1 MFCRGKSAIHPI
13 LDYRTARECDRG
25 RRLVVGIAA
34 LLLPSVVM
42 TWIAAIG
49 AEGTSRTVVIV
60 CGVLGIAAAA
70 LVAGWMLRRITA
82 PMNEALTAARRIAA
96 GDLTVSIDE
105 GGAGQIGELMEALR
119 KLHDRMLGIVSDVRT
134 GTTTV
139 ASTSSQI
146 SRDNE
151 ALSERTQAQAASLQE
166 TATSMEQLTAAVKQ
180 NAENARLANALVL
193 SASGYAAK
201 GGEAMAEVVRMME
214 SIKQSSRQ
222 IVDIIGVID
231 GIAFQTNIL
240 ALNAAVEA
248 ARAGDQGRGFAV
260 VASEVRS
267 LAQRSAS
274 AAKEIKA
281 LIGHSVQTVDAGG
294 KLVDGAGQTM
304 NEVVVAVQQV
314 TEIMSDI
321 NSASGEQSAGIESI
335 NVAVAQIDQMTQ
347 RNAALVDDA
356 ARTATSLNE
365 QAVSLMKTVA
375 GFDLGDREYGN
386 AEEAV
391 ALVKDACDF
400 YRNHGREA
408 LIAEVN
414 KLGKG
419 HFIDRDLYLMVI
431 GANDAVLVAHGSNP
445 RLLNRGPEGAGRG
458 RPLLR
463 QGNGECSQGQG
474 PGLDRLQMG
483 ASGDQ
488 RDPRQDVLFS
498 KGRRP
503 GHRLRDLQDLNAG
516 GARPPA
522 PGRTRSRLGGRRS
535 NRDRRRRGSGSRRH
549 LALRRAEAQGRQFT
563 LARIVDRF
571 AQRPRGFLRRVESH
585 RVLGGDEI
593 QPPLRLALQFERR
606 IQLLGGRAVL
616 LGREHRIHQAP

>member
-1 MFCRGKSAIHPI
+1 MPHSSSSRTLDVLPGQVRYPSHPRPPG
-13 LDYRTARECDRG
+13 RTPVLPGTA
-25 RRLVVGIAA
+25 LVVAIAA

-49 AEGTSRTVVIV
+49 AEGASRTVVIV

-70 LVAGWMLRRITA
+70 LVAGWMLRRVTA
-82 PMNEALTAARRIAA
+82 PMNEALTTARRIAA
-96 GDLTVSIDE
+96 GDLTVSIDGG
-105 GGAGQIGELMEALR
+105 GGAGRIGELMEALH
-119 KLHDRMLGIVSDVRT
+119 KLHDRMLRIVSDVRA

-180 NAENARLANALVL
+180 NAENAQLANALVL

-201 GGEAMAEVVRMME
+201 GGAAMTEVVRMME

-294 KLVDGAGQTM
+294 KLVDGAGKTM
-304 NEVVVAVQQV
+304 NEVEVAVQQV

-321 NSASGEQSAGIESI
+321 NNASREQSAGIESI

-365 QAVSLMKTVA
+365 QAVSLMKAVA

-391 ALVKDACDF
+391 ALVKQACEL
-400 YRNHGREA
+400 YRNQGREA

-419 HFIDRDLYLMVI
+419 RFVDRDLYLMVI
-431 GANDAVLVAHGSNP
+431 GANNAVLVAHGSNP
-445 RLLNRGPEGAGRG
+445 RLLNDGPKVRDVDGRFFV
-458 RPLLR
+458 REMVNAAR
-463 QGNGECSQGQG
+463 AKGQG
-474 PGLDRLQMG
+474 WIDYKWAHPVTNEITAKTSYFQR
-483 ASGDQ
+483 AGDL
-488 RDPRQDVLFS
+488 VI
-498 KGRRP
+498 GC
-503 GHRLRDLQDLNAG
+503 GIY
-516 GARPPA
+516 
-522 PGRTRSRLGGRRS
+522 RT
-535 NRDRRRRGSGSRRH
+535 
-549 LALRRAEAQGRQFT
+549 
-563 LARIVDRF
+563 
-571 AQRPRGFLRRVESH
+571 
-585 RVLGGDEI
+585 
-593 QPPLRLALQFERR
+593 
-606 IQLLGGRAVL
+606 
-616 LGREHRIHQAP
+616 

>member
-1 MFCRGKSAIHPI
+1 MRPG
-13 LDYRTARECDRG
+13 TA
-25 RRLVVGIAA
+25 LVVAIAA

-60 CGVLGIAAAA
+60 CGVLGIAAAG
-70 LVAGWMLRRITA
+70 LVAGWMLRRVTA
-82 PMNEALTAARRIAA
+82 PMNEALTTARRIAA
-96 GDLTVSIDE
+96 GDLTVSVDE
-105 GGAGQIGELMEALR
+105 GGAGQIGELMEALH
-119 KLHDRMLGIVSDVRT
+119 KLHDRMLRIVGDVRT

-321 NSASGEQSAGIESI
+321 NNASGEQSAGIESI

-445 RLLNRGPEGAGRG
+445 RLLNEGPKVRDVDGRFFV
-458 RPLLR
+458 REMINAAR
-463 QGNGECSQGQG
+463 AKGQG
-474 PGLDRLQMG
+474 WIDYKWAHPVTNEVSAKTSFFQR
-483 ASGDQ
+483 AGDL
-488 RDPRQDVLFS
+488 VIGCGIY
-498 KGRRP
+498 K
-503 GHRLRDLQDLNAG
+503 
-516 GARPPA
+516 
-522 PGRTRSRLGGRRS
+522 T
-535 NRDRRRRGSGSRRH
+535 
-549 LALRRAEAQGRQFT
+549 
-563 LARIVDRF
+563 
-571 AQRPRGFLRRVESH
+571 
-585 RVLGGDEI
+585 
-593 QPPLRLALQFERR
+593 
-606 IQLLGGRAVL
+606 
-616 LGREHRIHQAP
+616 

>member
-1 MFCRGKSAIHPI
+1 MRPG
-13 LDYRTARECDRG
+13 TA
-25 RRLVVGIAA
+25 LVVGIAA

-70 LVAGWMLRRITA
+70 LVSGWMLRRVTA
-82 PMNEALTAARRIAA
+82 PMNEALTTARRIAA
-96 GDLTVSIDE
+96 GDLTVSVDE
-105 GGAGQIGELMEALR
+105 GGAGQIGELMEALHR
-119 KLHDRMLGIVSDVRT
+119 LHDRMLGIVSDVRT

-321 NSASGEQSAGIESI
+321 NNASGEQSAGIESI
-335 NVAVAQIDQMTQ
+335 NVAVAQMDQMTQ

-375 GFDLGDREYGN
+375 GFDLGNREYGN

-400 YRNHGREA
+400 YRNQGREA
-408 LIAEVN
+408 LIVEVN

-419 HFIDRDLYLMVI
+419 RFFDRDLYLMVI
-431 GANDAVLVAHGSNP
+431 GVNDAVLVAHGSNP
-445 RLLNRGPEGAGRG
+445 RLLNEGPKVRDVDGRFFV
-458 RPLLR
+458 REMINAAR
-463 QGNGECSQGQG
+463 AKGQG
-474 PGLDRLQMG
+474 WIDYKWAHPVTNEVRAKTSFFQR
-483 ASGDQ
+483 AGDL
-488 RDPRQDVLFS
+488 VIGCGIY
-498 KGRRP
+498 K
-503 GHRLRDLQDLNAG
+503 
-516 GARPPA
+516 
-522 PGRTRSRLGGRRS
+522 T
-535 NRDRRRRGSGSRRH
+535 
-549 LALRRAEAQGRQFT
+549 
-563 LARIVDRF
+563 
-571 AQRPRGFLRRVESH
+571 
-585 RVLGGDEI
+585 
-593 QPPLRLALQFERR
+593 
-606 IQLLGGRAVL
+606 
-616 LGREHRIHQAP
+616 